1 MSPKATGI
9 DNHYKEIDQKL
20 KNGEDEQME
29 TLAKKVIDQIEIMEG
44 GGL

>member
-1 MSPKATGI
+1 
-9 DNHYKEIDQKL
+9 L